1 MIETHL
7 LKLRRRDSISP
18 AEEAVIRGAISE
30 IRKVRADQLFIEQGQ
45 ELKVSTLL
53 LKGWM
58 GRSRDLRGGERQIT
72 ELHVAGDFVDLHSF
86 TLKRLEH
93 DILAFTDCTVAIVP
107 HDKLLEITQS
117 SPHLTRVYWFLTN
130 LDTAIQRERA
140 VSLARRS
147 ALSRMAHLMCELFV
161 RLEIVGLTQGFSYDF
176 PLTQAEMGEYL
187 GLTSV
192 HVNRT
197 LQELRRRGLIR
208 LDQRRLT
215 VLALPELRRLAEFD
229 PAYLYLDRERR

>member
-7 LKLRRRDSISP
+7 LKLRKRDSISP
-18 AEEAVIRGAISE
+18 AEEAVIGGAISE

-93 DILAFTDCTVAIVP
+93 DILASQD
-107 HDKLLEITQS
+107 S
-117 SPHLTRVYWFLTN
+117 S
-130 LDTAIQRERA
+130 
-140 VSLARRS
+140 ARRS
-147 ALSRMAHLMCELFV
+147 
-161 RLEIVGLTQGFSYDF
+161 
-176 PLTQAEMGEYL
+176 
-187 GLTSV
+187 
-192 HVNRT
+192 
-197 LQELRRRGLIR
+197 
-208 LDQRRLT
+208 
-215 VLALPELRRLAEFD
+215 
-229 PAYLYLDRERR
+229 